1 MKQYKVAI
9 LGCGSRGVDVYGA
22 KMLSMPDQFKIVS
35 VCDKNKKRCE
45 YLKQY
50 LHLPDDA
57 VFYDEE
63 EFFREILCFFTQ
75 NLYNNRYNS
84 AWHIGSILVCRP

>member
-50 LHLPDDA
+50 LH
-57 VFYDEE
+57 E
-63 EFFREILCFFTQ
+63 
-75 NLYNNRYNS
+75 
-84 AWHIGSILVCRP
+84 